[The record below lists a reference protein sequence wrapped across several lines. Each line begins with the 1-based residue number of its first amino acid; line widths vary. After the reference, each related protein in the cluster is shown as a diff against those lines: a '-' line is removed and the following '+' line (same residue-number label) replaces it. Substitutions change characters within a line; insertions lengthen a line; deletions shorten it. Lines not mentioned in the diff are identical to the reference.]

1 MTKEDWRNLQPGNLV
16 TILNSFHIFKV
27 IDTGWGDMEEKDFQ
41 DDNDYIIEVKD
52 LFDCYKES
60 TFIVRAHQTNVF
72 NLNVP
77 TEIIDIAK
85 NHESPYDF
93 LDGYFI
99 STEKLKNYE
108 TLDSKR

>member
-1 MTKEDWRNLQPGNLV
+1 MLIG
-16 TILNSFHIFKV
+16 KV
-27 IDTGWGDMEEKDFQ
+27 GR
-41 DDNDYIIEVKD
+41 VK
-52 LFDCYKES
+52 FN
-60 TFIVRAHQTNVF
+60 IF

-99 STEKLKNYE
+99 STNKNYE